1 MFCKHCGCEILNDSL
16 FCENCG
22 AKVENVPSAPQP
34 AAPAQPAAPV
44 QQAEPVQQ
52 AAPVQEVPP
61 VQQSVPYAAPVM
73 PEFQAIPVTPVYPP
87 SSVYARNAAEAFQAQ
102 QAMMQQPQF
111 APVAQPAYPP
121 YSTVTSLQPYQQPVY
136 TQPLPG
142 VLYDPNGEPA
152 GSRIFLKILRIAGG
166 VTSGIYTLMFL
177 FSLLSDNSDKA
188 AAYFFLLS
196 YSVFVLIFS
205 LCRKKIGKGA
215 FIALTIPLAVMLYLV
230 MNIIGSN

>member
-34 AAPAQPAAPV
+34 ATPV
-44 QQAEPVQQ
+44 QQSE
-52 AAPVQEVPP
+52 PVQEVPP
-61 VQQSVPYAAPVM
+61 VQQSVPCAAPVM
-73 PEFQAIPVTPVYPP
+73 PEYQAIPVTPVYPP
-87 SSVYARNAAEAFQAQ
+87 SSVYARNAAEALQAQ
-102 QAMMQQPQF
+102 QAMMQQSQF
-111 APVAQPAYPP
+111 ASVAQPAYPP
-121 YSTVTSLQPYQQPVY
+121 YATVTSLQPYQQPVY

-142 VLYDPNGEPA
+142 VLYDPNAEPA

-166 VTSGIYTLMFL
+166 VTSGLYTLLFL
-177 FSLLSDNSDKA
+177 LSLLSDNSDKA

-215 FIALTIPLAVMLYLV
+215 FIALTIPLAVLLYIFT
-230 MNIIGSN
+230 NIFGKL

>member
-34 AAPAQPAAPV
+34 SASQPAAPAQPVAP
-44 QQAEPVQQ
+44 AQQ

-61 VQQSVPYAAPVM
+61 MQQSVPYAAPVM

-87 SSVYARNAAEAFQAQ
+87 SSIYARNAAEALQAQ
-102 QAMMQQPQF
+102 QAMMQQSQF
-111 APVAQPAYPP
+111 APVAQPAYPQYAP
-121 YSTVTSLQPYQQPVY
+121 VTSLQPYQQPVY

-166 VTSGIYTLMFL
+166 ITSGIYTLMFL
-177 FSLLSDNSDKA
+177 FSLLADNSDKA

-215 FIALTIPLAVMLYLV
+215 FIALTIPLAVMLFLFRNV
-230 MNIIGSN
+230 IGIN